1 MSNRPLFTGKPTV
14 EVDQERYDT
23 LVAAEERLYILAKA
37 IQKLNFY
44 NADFETFKRLFDLDE
59 KLEITPDI
67 DISIPNINEGKAPEG
82 ENA

>member
-1 MSNRPLFTGKPTV
+1 MPNRPLFTGKSTV

-23 LVAAEERLYILAKA
+23 LIAAEERLYILTKA

-44 NADFETFKRLFDLDE
+44 NADFELFKKLFDLYEPPKGNGLVTD
-59 KLEITPDI
+59 
-67 DISIPNINEGKAPEG
+67 EGKAPEG

>member
-1 MSNRPLFTGKPTV
+1 MPNRPLFKGAAIV

-23 LVAAEERLYILAKA
+23 LIAAEERLYILTKA

-44 NADFETFKRLFDLDE
+44 NADFEAFKRLFDLDE
-59 KLEITPDI
+59 PPKGAEPVT
-67 DISIPNINEGKAPEG
+67 NEGIAPEG

>member
-1 MSNRPLFTGKPTV
+1 MPNRPLFTGKATV

-23 LVAAEERLYILAKA
+23 LVAAEERLYILEKA

-59 KLEITPDI
+59 PPKCVESVTA
-67 DISIPNINEGKAPEG
+67 EGKAPEG

>member
-1 MSNRPLFTGKPTV
+1 MPNRPLFTGKSTV

-23 LVAAEERLYILAKA
+23 LVAAEERLYILEKA

-44 NADFETFKRLFDLDE
+44 NAEFEVFKKLFDLDE
-59 KLEITPDI
+59 KIELP
-67 DISIPNINEGKAPEG
+67 SVNNEGKAPEG

>member
-23 LVAAEERLYILAKA
+23 LVAAEERLYILTKA

-44 NADFETFKRLFDLDE
+44 NADFETFKRLFDLYE
-59 KLEITPDI
+59 PPKGAEPVTA
-67 DISIPNINEGKAPEG
+67 EGIAPEG

>member
-1 MSNRPLFTGKPTV
+1 MPNRPLFTGKSTV

-23 LVAAEERLYILAKA
+23 LVAAEERLYVLTKA

-44 NADFETFKRLFDLDE
+44 NADFELFKRLFDLDE
-59 KLEITPDI
+59 KP
-67 DISIPNINEGKAPEG
+67 NEGIAPEG